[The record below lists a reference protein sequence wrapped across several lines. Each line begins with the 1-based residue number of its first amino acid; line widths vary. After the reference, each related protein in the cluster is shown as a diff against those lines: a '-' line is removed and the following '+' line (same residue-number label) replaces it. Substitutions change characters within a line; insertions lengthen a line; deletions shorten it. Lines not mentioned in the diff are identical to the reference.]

1 MKLYILLCL
10 FGITSLAVN
19 AAENE
24 PEVNLDK
31 LYENVTLPLLAE
43 RFDIEGDVLMEVEID
58 DDGEVVNYK
67 ILRSDSEILTRGAIE
82 ALNNTI
88 FEPALEDGKE
98 VGTTIEIPFRF
109 RLNKNSRD
117 TVKRDNNLPKVI
129 YIRKNESDTV
139 RVTTGD
145 KVELEYKLLNAN
157 FEKLETRN
165 VRGILGDWNLPQQ
178 LENLLYGMAEDEL
191 KRVLVKIDDEIRN
204 YEYLKP
210 FAESESYLVFVI
222 KLEKILKI
230 QGNSE

>member
-1 MKLYILLCL
+1 MILFFLLCL
-10 FGITSLAVN
+10 IEITGI
-19 AAENE
+19 AANSAETG
-24 PEVNLDK
+24 PKVNLEK

-43 RFDIEGDVLMEVEID
+43 RFGIEGDVFMEVEIND
-58 DDGEVVNYK
+58 EGELINYK
-67 ILRSDSEILTRGAIE
+67 ILQSDSEILTKGAID

-117 TVKRDNNLPKVI
+117 SVKRDNKLPKVI

-145 KVELEYKLLNAN
+145 RVELEYKLLNAN

-165 VRGILGDWNLPQQ
+165 VRGTLGDWDLPQQ
-178 LENLLYGMAEDEL
+178 LENLLYDMAEDEM
-191 KRVLVKIDDEIRN
+191 KRVLVRIDDEILN
-204 YEYLKP
+204 YEFLKP
-210 FAESESYLVFVI
+210 YAESESYLVFVI
-222 KLEKILKI
+222 KLEKILEKK
-230 QGNSE
+230 